1 MSVFTSRSVSL
12 SSMAVW
18 MTNSAAFTKRWLSLS
33 LGVFSTALIVS
44 VVARPSDES
53 LESLHAVVAKV
64 K

>member
-1 MSVFTSRSVSL
+1 MGVFTSRSV

-33 LGVFSTALIVS
+33 LAVFSTALIVP

-53 LESLHAVVAKV
+53 LENLNAVVAKV
-64 K
+64 KE